1 MTSEAKLG
9 PKSKSILIQVAFKG
23 AIEVLATKDSP
34 VKLDDVKAGTE
45 ALYNMLYNLHEELG
59 AGDEPNRGGGG
70 GFRGKSSGGGG
81 GNSDYQPPKV
91 AKEDKPVVALDFFG
105 NGSTIQFVDNRPFK
119 GEGKP
124 YKSTAADFQSVNKLD
139 IGDGKGERTQSLWLR
154 FPDGEPNED
163 VQAMV
168 AKAEGGGSANELPDE
183 APF

>member
-1 MTSEAKLG
+1 MSETKLG

-23 AIEVLATKDSP
+23 AIEVLAIKGSATLAE
-34 VKLDDVKAGTE
+34 VKSGTQS
-45 ALYNMLYNLHEELG
+45 LYDLLVGLHEDYG

-70 GFRGKSSGGGG
+70 GGFRGKSSGGGGG

-91 AKEDKPVVALDFFG
+91 AKEDKPVIALDFFG

-168 AKAEGGGSANELPDE
+168 AKAEGGGSASTAPDE